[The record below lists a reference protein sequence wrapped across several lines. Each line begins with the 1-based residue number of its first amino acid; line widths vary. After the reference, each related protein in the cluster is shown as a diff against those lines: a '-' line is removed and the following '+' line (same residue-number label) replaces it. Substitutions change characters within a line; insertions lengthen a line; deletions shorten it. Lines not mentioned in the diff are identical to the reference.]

1 MGHARIATVPAFALA
16 LAAACSCG
24 PSPDTGTSASPTA
37 VLDHC
42 LVGSWK
48 SVSISGG
55 LTIAGARVTLTG
67 GAGELLTI
75 AASGAIR
82 TDDSNT
88 APLSGTATDGSV
100 YRIAETGKGTGT
112 VTVTPGRLSVTLD
125 QPTPVTVTLSK
136 NGTVEQTQHP
146 GSATD
151 AYSCSPGVSL
161 VITGSGGTVSTYSPA

>member
-1 MGHARIATVPAFALA
+1 MAVA

-24 PSPDTGTSASPTA
+24 PSPDTGASASPTAA

-42 LVGSWK
+42 LVGTWK
-48 SVSISGG
+48 SMTISGG
-55 LTIAGARVTLTG
+55 LTISGARVNLTG

-75 AASGAIR
+75 TASGAIR

-112 VTVTPGRLSVTLD
+112 ITVTPGRIAVTLD
-125 QPTPVTVTLSK
+125 QPTPITVTLTK
-136 NGTVEQTQHP
+136 NGTVMQTQHP

-151 AYSCSPGVSL
+151 SYSCSQGSSL